1 FALFFYIQKRGCIL
15 IHPPPDWRATN
26 PLSGFRMCVR
36 RIRLLEASK
45 PDWRNHKK
53 ILLIENIQYIH
64 IKKRDDIYLPPR
76 FFISFPPLFP

>member
-1 FALFFYIQKRGCIL
+1 MKFCQVWNDEIGEMKS
-15 IHPPPDWRATN
+15 HPPDWRATN

-64 IKKRDDIYLPPR
+64 HKKT
-76 FFISFPPLFP
+76 